1 MSEIDYTFGDYD
13 DAPEFGDNRS
23 EYRLTASAR
32 VAVELESSIPEGED
46 GANAGRTLVS
56 RTSDL
61 SARGIRLATSEPLTS
76 GAILPA
82 WVSLEDVSEPFRL
95 MVEVVWC
102 RPAEER
108 GWLVGLRILESDD
121 TGYLEWVEAV
131 ARAMSEG

>member
-1 MSEIDYTFGDYD
+1 MSDIDYTFGDYE
-13 DAPEFGDNRS
+13 DAPDSGDNRS

-32 VAVELESSIPEGED
+32 VTMELESSVPEDASAG
-46 GANAGRTLVS
+46 AGRTLVS

-61 SARGIRLATSEPLTS
+61 SARGIRLATSEPLTT
-76 GAILPA
+76 GALLPA

-102 RPAEER
+102 RPAEDL
-108 GWLVGLRILESDD
+108 GWLVGLQILESDD
-121 TGYLEWVEAV
+121 TAYLEWVEAV